1 MQPNLSRSF
10 VVLRAS
16 RRSRRSTVLIVSAPQ
31 SWAAHAYLIG
41 PLKGGPFY
49 SGPLELLTR
58 PRSRMCLFRGGGRP
72 AIGGQGSPRTRR
84 GESRRIL
91 PSCRSYCAKRESRR
105 RRLRVGVGRKGNQG
119 RKTGAAF
126 RAMPNMTGVLL
137 APIFRPYGRNQL
149 IIALNAMHHVNL
161 PTSMRC

>member
-1 MQPNLSRSF
+1 MR
-10 VVLRAS
+10 
-16 RRSRRSTVLIVSAPQ
+16 
-31 SWAAHAYLIG
+31 
-41 PLKGGPFY
+41 
-49 SGPLELLTR
+49 
-58 PRSRMCLFRGGGRP
+58 RGG
-72 AIGGQGSPRTRR
+72 
-84 GESRRIL
+84 SRRIS
-91 PSCRSYCAKRESRR
+91 PSCRSCCPKRKSSQ

-161 PTSMRC
+161 PTSMRR